1 MIYILPG
8 MGADNR
14 MYAGPWR
21 SLPGCVFLD
30 WPANTQEESISGIAA
45 RVVETAGIS
54 DGATL
59 VGSSLGGIVA
69 CEIAKLRKVE
79 KLFLVGSAKNKKEI
93 SSVLRILHPLIDLAP
108 LTFIQ
113 RASGKVPGE
122 LLEMFSAS
130 DARFIRNMCRAIFTW
145 EGLPENTVPICRIH
159 GRFDLVIPP
168 PPDVDILIEG
178 GHLIA
183 MTHATECIRFIEA
196 NLHNSQPVERRGD
209 KLPGEKS

>member
-1 MIYILPG
+1 MKRRKPDKAMIYVLPG

-30 WPANTQEESISGIAA
+30 WPANAQEESIAGIAD
-45 RVVETAGIS
+45 RVLATAGIP

-69 CEIAKLRKVE
+69 CEIAKLRRIE
-79 KLFLVGSAKNKKEI
+79 KLFLVGSARNNEEI
-93 SSVLRILHPLIDLAP
+93 SSILRILHPLIDLAP

-113 RASGKVPGE
+113 RASGKIPGE

-130 DARFIRNMCRAIFTW
+130 DARFIWNMCWAIFVW
-145 EGLPENTVPICRIH
+145 DGLLENTVLVCRIH

-183 MTHATECIRFIEA
+183 MTHAAECVRFIESKDCSHQRA
-196 NLHNSQPVERRGD
+196 
-209 KLPGEKS
+209 